1 MVRIKLLKG
10 EMEIF
15 FDEKVESKDDLLNE
29 LTRVLCF
36 VITIYKRR
44 LEKLQ
49 QNKLSELD
57 EAIINKK
64 IRDAIVMIPVNE
76 VREYIKETNLV

>member
-10 EMEIF
+10 ELEMF
-15 FDEKVESKDDLLNE
+15 SDEKIQNEEDLLKE

-44 LEKLQ
+44 LEKILE
-49 QNKLSELD
+49 KDLSELD
-57 EAIINKK
+57 EVIINQK
-64 IRDAIVMIPVNE
+64 IRDSIVMVPIDE
-76 VREYIKETNLV
+76 VREFIQEKECP